1 MTVPTHP
8 APTPVNWGFEADG
21 SDEPVA
27 TGGNRTYPEQ
37 VRAWVY
43 WSDGTVT
50 TRTVDISPTFPDG
63 ITTNEWNELSSRASS
78 AANQTIYDAIDGLIG
93 DGPQWVPPGAA
104 AADPVPVDR
113 SGPVWQ
119 GPPASSWDG
128 LRPPGAP
135 PAAAQPEPEAREP
148 GTDPTSGGTGLGQPR

>member
-1 MTVPTHP
+1 MTVPTPP

-27 TGGNRTYPEQ
+27 TGGNRTYPED

-50 TRTVDISPTFPDG
+50 TRTVDISPAFPDG

-78 AANQTIYDAIDGLIG
+78 AATQTIYDAM
-93 DGPQWVPPGAA
+93 
-104 AADPVPVDR
+104 
-113 SGPVWQ
+113 WQ

-135 PAAAQPEPEAREP
+135 PAAAQPEPEA
-148 GTDPTSGGTGLGQPR
+148 

>member
-1 MTVPTHP
+1 
-8 APTPVNWGFEADG
+8 VNWGFEASG
-21 SDEPVA
+21 SDDPVA
-27 TGGNRTYPEQ
+27 TGGSRTYPEQ

-50 TRTVDISPTFPDG
+50 SSTVDISPTFPDG
-63 ITTNEWNELSSRASS
+63 ITVNEWNELSSRASS
-78 AANQTIYDAIDGLIG
+78 AASQTIYDAIDGLIG
-93 DGPQWVPPGAA
+93 DGPQMVPPGAT

-128 LRPPGAP
+128 RRPPGAP
-135 PAAAQPEPEAREP
+135 PAGPDPDDPLGQPEASPPEP
-148 GTDPTSGGTGLGQPR
+148 GTDATSGGTELGQPR